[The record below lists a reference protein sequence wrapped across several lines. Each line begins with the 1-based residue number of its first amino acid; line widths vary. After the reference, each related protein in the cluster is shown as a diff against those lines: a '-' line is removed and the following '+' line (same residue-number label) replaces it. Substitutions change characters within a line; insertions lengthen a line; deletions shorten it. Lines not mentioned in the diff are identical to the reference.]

1 MGLYED
7 LFDFDG
13 DGKVT
18 LDDELMWDELERRLR
33 NQNNGNGG
41 CYVATCVYGSYDC
54 PQVWTLRRFRD
65 ERLAR
70 CVFGRLFI
78 KIYYAVSPTAV
89 KLFGKTAWFRRLWK
103 GRLDGLVAKLNSR
116 GILDTPYQDVSR

>member
-18 LDDELMWDELERRLR
+18 LDDELMWDELEWRQR
-33 NQNNGNGG
+33 NQNNGSGG
-41 CYVATCVYGSYDC
+41 CYIATCVYGSYDC

-65 ERLAR
+65 EQLA
-70 CVFGRLFI
+70 CSVFGRLFI

-89 KLFGKTAWFRRLWK
+89 KLFGNTAWFRRFWK

-116 GILDTPYQDVSR
+116 GVLDTPYQDARW